1 MTNESSDGVIARSRE
16 EVDPPS
22 LSARALEP
30 FTRSFLSE
38 AGVAPG
44 MHVLD
49 MCSGTGDLA
58 FLVREIV
65 GSEGQVTGVD
75 PSLRSVD
82 FARDRAAFRGMSN
95 VEFVGAE
102 LDGLPVGREYDAIV
116 GRGVL
121 MYRRDPA
128 DDLRTLAR
136 HLRPGGIVAF
146 QEFDVLSAK
155 TVPPT
160 PLLEEAHDWLVE
172 GFAGAGI
179 EREMGPKL
187 YATFMA
193 AGLPPPR
200 MTVNGLIGGAES
212 VSPALVANVV
222 RKLMPQK
229 EGSSISRP
237 DDLHADTLEERMRA
251 ELAKNGGVV
260 MAPLLIGAWVKL
272 PEY

>member
-1 MTNESSDGVIARSRE
+1 MTSETSDAMIAQSRE

-44 MHVLD
+44 MRVLD
-49 MCSGTGDLA
+49 MCSGTGDLT
-58 FLVREIV
+58 FLLREIV
-65 GSEGQVTGVD
+65 GPEGHVTGID
-75 PSLRSVD
+75 PSFQAVD
-82 FARDRAAFRGMSN
+82 YAKERAAFRGITN
-95 VEFVGAE
+95 VEFVAEE
-102 LDGLPVGREYDAIV
+102 LDNLPVGRAFDAIV

-121 MYRRDPA
+121 AYRRDPA
-128 DDLRTLAR
+128 QDLHSLVR
-136 HLRPGGIVAF
+136 HLQPGGIVAF

-160 PLLEEAHDWLVE
+160 PLLEQAHDWLID

-193 AGLPPPR
+193 AGLPPPQMR
-200 MTVNGLIGGAES
+200 VDGLIGGAES
-212 VSPALVANVV
+212 VSLALVANVV
-222 RKLMPQK
+222 RRLMPPK
-229 EGSSISRP
+229 EG
-237 DDLHADTLEERMRA
+237 LEADTLEERMRA
-251 ELAKNGGVV
+251 ELAKTGGVV
-260 MAPLLIGAWVKL
+260 MAPLLIGAWSKL
-272 PEY
+272 PN